1 MKKVRT
7 TVIFMI
13 MLICGLS
20 SFAQNGFMD
29 SKDLSNV
36 NIDNYS
42 DNQILSLYNQAQA
55 SGLSNSELIHRL
67 SDKGMPS
74 SEINKL
80 KVRLEA
86 ITSTKKSDI
95 PDQPVSSQPGHIYDT
110 AGKAPPVETFQN
122 DNSIFGSELF

>member
-55 SGLSNSELIHRL
+55 SGLSNSELIRRL

-74 SEINKL
+74 SEIDKL

-86 ITSTKKSDI
+86 ITATKKSDI
-95 PDQPVSSQPGHIYDT
+95 SSEASSASAQTGHIYDT
-110 AGKAPPVETFQN
+110 AGKAPPVETF
-122 DNSIFGSELF
+122 